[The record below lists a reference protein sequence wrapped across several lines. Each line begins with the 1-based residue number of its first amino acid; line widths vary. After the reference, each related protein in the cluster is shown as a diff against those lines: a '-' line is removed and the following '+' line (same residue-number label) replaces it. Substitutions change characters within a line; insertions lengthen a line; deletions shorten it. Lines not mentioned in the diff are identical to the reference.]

1 MRGGGGER
9 GGDAH
14 RSISAGGGHRHPE
27 GPGVRGE
34 EAELKPCCVKPL
46 PPSLMAPPRP
56 PLRPAPWRMSKTAWF
71 SASASWNT
79 LPSPS
84 LMAPPPSTQAS
95 TLEDE
100 RDSLAQRIRFL
111 ERQILSMREESR
123 KWVRYAVPGGG
134 DAVDAP
140 PPFPSV

>member
-9 GGDAH
+9 GGEGH
-14 RSISAGGGHRHPE
+14 RSISAGGGGHRHPE

-46 PPSLMAPPRP
+46 P
-56 PLRPAPWRMSKTAWF
+56 
-71 SASASWNT
+71 
-79 LPSPS
+79 PS